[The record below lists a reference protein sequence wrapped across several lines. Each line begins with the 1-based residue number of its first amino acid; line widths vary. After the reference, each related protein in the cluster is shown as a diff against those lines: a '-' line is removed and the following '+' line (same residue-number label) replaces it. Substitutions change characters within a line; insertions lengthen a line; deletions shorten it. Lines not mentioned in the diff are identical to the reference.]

1 MSSNVEDERTTL
13 RHTVLRRGI
22 TAGVSTALEIGPL
35 DRPVLPRPDYDVLY
49 ADWAPTSVL
58 REKYAD
64 DPNVYE
70 IVDVDIIW
78 NGTVE
83 LSPVV
88 PNGMTFDAV
97 IASHVV
103 EHVPDPVGWLQHLS
117 SVLKPGGTVGLVIP
131 DKRFTFDHNRRVS
144 ETADLIDA
152 HVRRATVASYAQ
164 LYDFHT
170 RALPVDTAA
179 LWNGDGDYVGQ
190 VRSDDLRREAYAGC
204 VALRDEGRYVDVH
217 CHTFTPDSFITTM
230 EDLVHLGLLD
240 LAIEELVPTQPLSF
254 EFYVRLQKFSQD
266 DPRREDR
273 IAEGLERGR
282 AALEVAPRPRTRDW
296 PVARRF
302 STRCRPPSLME
313 VSARSGP

>member
-58 REKYAD
+58 RKKYAD

-70 IVDVDIIW
+70 IVDVDIVW
-78 NGTVE
+78 NGTDE
-83 LSPVV
+83 LSSVV

-152 HVRRATVASYAQ
+152 HVRAPLSRR
-164 LYDFHT
+164 T
-170 RALPVDTAA
+170 R
-179 LWNGDGDYVGQ
+179 
-190 VRSDDLRREAYAGC
+190 SSM
-204 VALRDEGRYVDVH
+204 
-217 CHTFTPDSFITTM
+217 TFTRVRCPSIRQRCGTATATT
-230 EDLVHLGLLD
+230 
-240 LAIEELVPTQPLSF
+240 S
-254 EFYVRLQKFSQD
+254 
-266 DPRREDR
+266 
-273 IAEGLERGR
+273 GR
-282 AALEVAPRPRTRDW
+282 CGVTIF
-296 PVARRF
+296 VARRTRGAWLSETKDDT
-302 STRCRPPSLME
+302 STCIVTPSRRTRSSRPWRILCTWVSSTLRSRNSYQHSLLPSSSMYDCRSSPRTILAERTASQRVSSEVAQRSRWRRGRERERISWRFPP
-313 VSARSGP
+313 ASGP